1 VNASARQGASAGL
14 PKRVGRYVALHPI
27 GVGGMARVYLGARHT
42 PQGLLEQIAIKELKA
57 DAAEDHRVLAAFLGE
72 ARIATRLDHPNVV
85 RCHEVVAEPPNYYL
99 AMEFIAGQSLLQI
112 VRRLGWHGIPRD
124 VHIWLLTRLLAGLE
138 HAHEL
143 ADARGQ
149 PFGIVHRDVSPSN
162 LMVGYDGQVKL
173 LDFGIAKASGAV
185 ATTHERP
192 VRGKLGY
199 IAPEQCLG
207 EPANARSDLYAV
219 GVMLWEAVARRRRLS
234 GETPSAILR
243 ARLEDSEQPLDVTCP
258 DAPPALLAIA
268 RRALARLPAARYSSA
283 REMRRDLEQYLAAQP
298 DEVGQPLVA
307 ALMQRHFA
315 PDRAKLQE
323 VIEAHGLTAPSRSVA
338 PPSENPAA
346 GDAVP
351 ARALLPDGLADEPEE
366 ITSPIP
372 VDNALLIMSKVESSK
387 PIAPSV
393 PPVAQKRLRL
403 ARWLLP
409 AGLAAA
415 ALGGLLLIKAEPKL
429 RPVAHTETTNTARPN
444 LALAARAAVGQAPA
458 NAASQGK
465 VALRIEVKPSHTRI
479 RLDGR
484 LLKGNP
490 YLTTVERDSLE
501 HELSMTAEGHKPA
514 TRTLRFDDDV
524 DMEINLVPEDDS
536 PRPSSNVRAERA
548 HAAEPSV
555 VEKDHG
561 AGESI
566 EPGMDLAP
574 RTDRRSRRKIDE
586 RDPYER

>member
-1 VNASARQGASAGL
+1 L
-14 PKRVGRYVALHPI
+14 PKQVGRYVALHPI

-42 PQGLLEQIAIKELKA
+42 PHGLLEQVAIKELKA

-72 ARIATRLDHPNVV
+72 ARIAMRLDHPNVV
-85 RCHEVVAEPPNYYL
+85 RCYEVVAEPPNYYL
-99 AMEFIAGQSLLQI
+99 AMEFIAGQSLLHV
-112 VRRLGWHGIPRD
+112 VRRLGWHGIPREL
-124 VHIWLLTRLLAGLE
+124 HIWVLTQLLAGLE

-149 PFGIVHRDVSPSN
+149 PLGIVHRDVSPSN
-162 LMVGYDGQVKL
+162 VMVGYDGQIKL
-173 LDFGIAKASGAV
+173 LDFGIAKASGRV

-207 EPANARSDLYAV
+207 EPADARSDLYAV

-243 ARLEDSEQPLDVTCP
+243 ARLDDSEQALEVTCP
-258 DAPPALLAIA
+258 DAPPALLAIT

-283 REMRRDLEQYLAAQP
+283 REMRRDLELYLGAQQP
-298 DEVGQPLVA
+298 EKVGPPQLA

-323 VIEAHGLTAPSRSVA
+323 VLETHGLASQSRSIA
-338 PPSENPAA
+338 QPSANPSA
-346 GDAVP
+346 GEAVP
-351 ARALLPDGLADEPEE
+351 ARALLPDGFADEPEE

-372 VDNALLIMSKVESSK
+372 VDNALLFMSKAEGSRL
-387 PIAPSV
+387 IEPSV
-393 PPVAQKRLRL
+393 PPVAPKRPRL
-403 ARWLLP
+403 ARWLAP
-409 AGLAAA
+409 AGIAAA
-415 ALGGLLLIKAEPKL
+415 ALVGVLVIRAQPKL
-429 RPVAHTETTNTARPN
+429 RPVAPTETATVARPN
-444 LALAARAAVGQAPA
+444 LSVAAMAAVGQPPP

-514 TRTLRFDDDV
+514 TRILRFDDDV
-524 DMEINLVPEDDS
+524 DMEIALVPEEDG
-536 PRPSSNVRAERA
+536 PRPSSNSRAERVPA
-548 HAAEPSV
+548 PEPPA
-555 VEKDHG
+555 VEKEQG
-561 AGESI
+561 AREV

-574 RTDRRSRRKIDE
+574 RTDRRARRKIDE
-586 RDPYER
+586 RDPYDR